1 MTSKRRRMVII
12 LAVFAISSAVAA
24 AYVFHSGIWRTLFER
39 YDSKPYELYVMEND
53 PRATDLSLDHEV
65 IERVS
70 SDVMFM
76 YNYYLALESED
87 LETIESRWDEFQ
99 SEEYV
104 SRILEYFSK
113 EILIGDSMCLV
124 TIRMLDRDQFKHLP
138 EVVSRMESF
147 HTIHNGRD
155 YAMAR
160 CGFRTYGCGS
170 GTLTWRGGI
179 YDGATLMG
187 TMVYFSQGRVR
198 FCIVTT
204 VSREICIIYNEEGT
218 PKRVLQVLK

>member
-1 MTSKRRRMVII
+1 MTSKRRRMVVV
-12 LAVFAISSAVAA
+12 LAVFTISAAVAA
-24 AYVFHSGIWRTLFER
+24 AYVFHSGIWRTLLER
-39 YDSKPYELYVMEND
+39 YDSKPYALYAMEND
-53 PRATDLSLDHEV
+53 PRATELPLDHEV
-65 IERVS
+65 TERVS

-76 YNYYLALESED
+76 YNYYLALADED

-147 HTIHNGRD
+147 HTIYDGRD

-170 GTLTWRGGI
+170 EKLFWRGGV
-179 YDGATLMG
+179 YHKETL
-187 TMVYFSQGRVR
+187 TRIHAYFFEAKKVL
-198 FCIVTT
+198 CT
-204 VSREICIIYNEEGT
+204 VAADSSDICIIYNEEGA
-218 PKRVLQVLK
+218 PKRVLQILK